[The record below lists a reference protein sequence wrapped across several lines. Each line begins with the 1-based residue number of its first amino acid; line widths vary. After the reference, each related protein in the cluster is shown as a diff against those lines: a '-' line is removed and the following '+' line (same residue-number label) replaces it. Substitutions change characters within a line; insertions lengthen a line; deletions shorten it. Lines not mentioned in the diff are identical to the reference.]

1 MTLPPH
7 ITEQLDT
14 RFSIERE
21 LGRGGMSTVYLAND
35 RKLGRKV
42 ALKLL
47 RADIAVEPER
57 FAQEIYVTA
66 QLQHPHILPLLDADE
81 IDGRAYYVM
90 PYVEGESLRDRL
102 KREGRLPLLVAVRLA
117 REVAGALAHAHAR
130 DIVHRDI
137 KPENIL
143 ISAGHAL
150 VADFGIARTRMAAT
164 HNDPAN
170 SGLTHPGLAIGTP
183 AYMSPEQSL
192 GDAVDGRTDIFALGC
207 VLYEMIAG
215 RLPFAGSGAMGML
228 SAKMA
233 GEFAPL
239 ADVRDDVPDALEA
252 LLRQLV
258 ARDPDQR
265 PARAA
270 DVVVALEA
278 AVHGAVLT
286 PLPRV
291 AALPANA
298 VAVLAFASI
307 SPGAEDEYLAEGISE
322 AIMHALAKVPGLRV
336 IARTSAFAFK
346 GSSQDVREIAARLKV
361 RHLVEGS
368 VRRAGPRLRV
378 TAKLIDGESALELW
392 SERFDRHLDDVFAV
406 EDELAGAVAAQL
418 KVLVAAGGGER
429 LATRQP
435 HVAPTFSV
443 EAYEQYL
450 KGRYWWG
457 QRTAIGMQ
465 RSVEHLQDALRI
477 DAHFTLAHAA
487 LAETFATMGVYGM
500 AAPHEVA
507 PLARDAANRA
517 LAIDPRSAG
526 ALCARACVRAFF
538 EWEWEEAEKDFLAA
552 IDADPQYPTAYQ
564 WYASTV
570 LVPHGRFGEA
580 QELLARAHELDPL
593 SLSLTVSRS
602 AAAYYAR
609 DQQAAEGFAREA
621 LHQDAHFSMGHF
633 FLGLALDLSGAHTD
647 AVHAL
652 SRAVSLSESVEAL
665 AARGVVQVAL
675 GASASVDD
683 TRAELERRGRVE
695 YLSPVLLAQ
704 IAARSGDEQLA
715 LWYLQ
720 RATEFRSADLI
731 WVGVRPVFET
741 LHAHPEYR
749 RILSELRLPLPTP
762 A

>member
-1 MTLPPH
+1 
-7 ITEQLDT
+7 
-14 RFSIERE
+14 
-21 LGRGGMSTVYLAND
+21 MSTVYLAND

-42 ALKLL
+42 ALKVL

-90 PYVEGESLRDRL
+90 PYVEGESLRDRM
-102 KREGRLPLLVAVRLA
+102 KREGRLPLMVAVRLA
-117 REVAGALAHAHAR
+117 REVAGALAHAHTR
-130 DIVHRDI
+130 DVVHRDI

-150 VADFGIARTRMAAT
+150 VADFGIARTRTSTGDSDAG
-164 HNDPAN
+164 NN
-170 SGLTHPGLAIGTP
+170 SLTQPGLAIGTP

-207 VLYEMIAG
+207 VLYEMISG
-215 RLPFAGSGAMGML
+215 RLPFVGNGAMGML
-228 SAKMA
+228 AAKMA
-233 GEFAPL
+233 GEFAAL
-239 ADVRDDVPDALEA
+239 ADVRDDVPEALEA
-252 LLRQLV
+252 LLRRLV
-258 ARDPDQR
+258 SRDPEQR

-270 DVVVALEA
+270 DVVVELEA
-278 AVHGAVLT
+278 AMQGTVLT
-286 PLPRV
+286 PLPRAV
-291 AALPANA
+291 ELPPNA

-307 SPGAEDEYLAEGISE
+307 SPDAEDEYLAEGISE

-346 GSSQDVREIAARLKV
+346 GSGQDVREIAARLKV

-368 VRRAGPRLRV
+368 VRRAGQRLRV
-378 TAKLIDGESALELW
+378 TAKLIDGESSLELW
-392 SERFDRHLDDVFAV
+392 SERFDRQLDDVFAV
-406 EDELAGAVAAQL
+406 EDELSGAVAAQL
-418 KVLVAAGGGER
+418 KMLVAAGGGER

-435 HVAPTFSV
+435 QAAPTFSV

-477 DAHFTLAHAA
+477 DSRFALAYAA
-487 LAETFATMGVYGM
+487 LAETFSTMGLYGM

-517 LAIDPRSAG
+517 LAIDARSAG

-538 EWEWEEAEKDFLAA
+538 EWEWEEAEKDFRAA

-564 WYASTV
+564 WFASTV
-570 LVPHGRFGEA
+570 LVPHGRFAEA
-580 QELLARAHELDPL
+580 QELLARAHDLDPL

-609 DQQAAEGFAREA
+609 DQKGAEGFAREA
-621 LHQDAHFSMGHF
+621 LHQDANFSMGHF
-633 FLGLALDLSGAHTD
+633 FLGIALELSGAH
-647 AVHAL
+647 AEAAHAL
-652 SRAVSLSESVEAL
+652 SRAVSLADSTEAL
-665 AARGVVQVAL
+665 AALGVVQVAL
-675 GASASVDD
+675 GDTAAVDA
-683 TRAELERRGRVE
+683 TRAELERRGRLQ

-704 IAARSGDEQLA
+704 IAARSGDEQSA
-715 LWYLQ
+715 LWYLE

-731 WVGVRPVFET
+731 WVGVRPLFET
-741 LHAHPEYR
+741 LRAHPAYR
-749 RILSELRLPLPTP
+749 RILSELRLPLPAP
-762 A
+762 ASSA

>member
-1 MTLPPH
+1 
-7 ITEQLDT
+7 
-14 RFSIERE
+14 
-21 LGRGGMSTVYLAND
+21 
-35 RKLGRKV
+35 
-42 ALKLL
+42 
-47 RADIAVEPER
+47 
-57 FAQEIYVTA
+57 
-66 QLQHPHILPLLDADE
+66 
-81 IDGRAYYVM
+81 
-90 PYVEGESLRDRL
+90 
-102 KREGRLPLLVAVRLA
+102 
-117 REVAGALAHAHAR
+117 
-130 DIVHRDI
+130 
-137 KPENIL
+137 
-143 ISAGHAL
+143 
-150 VADFGIARTRMAAT
+150 
-164 HNDPAN
+164 
-170 SGLTHPGLAIGTP
+170 
-183 AYMSPEQSL
+183 
-192 GDAVDGRTDIFALGC
+192 
-207 VLYEMIAG
+207 
-215 RLPFAGSGAMGML
+215 
-228 SAKMA
+228 
-233 GEFAPL
+233 
-239 ADVRDDVPDALEA
+239 
-252 LLRQLV
+252 
-258 ARDPDQR
+258 
-265 PARAA
+265 
-270 DVVVALEA
+270 
-278 AVHGAVLT
+278 
-286 PLPRV
+286 
-291 AALPANA
+291 
-298 VAVLAFASI
+298 
-307 SPGAEDEYLAEGISE
+307 
-322 AIMHALAKVPGLRV
+322 
-336 IARTSAFAFK
+336 
-346 GSSQDVREIAARLKV
+346 
-361 RHLVEGS
+361 
-368 VRRAGPRLRV
+368 
-378 TAKLIDGESALELW
+378 
-392 SERFDRHLDDVFAV
+392 
-406 EDELAGAVAAQL
+406 
-418 KVLVAAGGGER
+418 
-429 LATRQP
+429 
-435 HVAPTFSV
+435 
-443 EAYEQYL
+443 
-450 KGRYWWG
+450 
-457 QRTAIGMQ
+457 MQ